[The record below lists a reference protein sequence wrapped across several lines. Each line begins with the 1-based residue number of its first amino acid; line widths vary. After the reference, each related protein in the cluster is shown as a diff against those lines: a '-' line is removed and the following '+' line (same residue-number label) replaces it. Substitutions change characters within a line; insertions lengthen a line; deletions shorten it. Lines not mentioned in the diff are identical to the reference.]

1 VACAFAWVY
10 GAVMPKVRIG
20 MLVAAVMSTSLAVAT
35 PAHADN
41 GTDFLAMLSA
51 EGFNVGDTPP
61 DLELTLTAGT
71 TVCLLLNHGQ
81 TPQEAG
87 QVISA
92 EYPNATS
99 QQITGLV
106 GAAQAKLCTQQTAPR
121 QQAGW

>member
-1 VACAFAWVY
+1 MACAFAWVY

-35 PAHADN
+35 PADADN
-41 GTDFLAMLSA
+41 STDFLAMLSA

-92 EYPNATS
+92 HYPNATA
-99 QQITGLV
+99 QQITGFV
-106 GAAQAKLCTQQTAPR
+106 GAAQAKLCTQQTVPR